1 MKLFE
6 HQKIGIKFLK
16 KKKRA
21 ILADEMGLGKTL
33 QAIRAVEDSRAK
45 TLVVCPAS
53 LKINWQREIQMDC
66 PEDDV
71 FIINGRKINDTEILS
86 KWIVINYDII
96 ASHKEW
102 LIPMIESGEIEN
114 IILDEAHYI
123 KGRSI
128 RAKATLEITKNA
140 KMIFCLTGTPLLN
153 RPIELWNLLVAIKHP
168 MTEVKAARTQYS
180 KMFCGGYLRVIP
192 PTMWRKY
199 PIRFWDES
207 GATNLG
213 YLRKSLMGYMV
224 RRKKNKVLNLPA
236 KVIDVIE
243 VKMTPAQRRIYDNAW
258 DSYME
263 YLKLNPPEN
272 LKNIIATRQ
281 LVEVQKLKQ
290 VCSKMKIEKIV
301 EDAKNAIEQGEKVI
315 VFTQYVDTLE
325 RIKAGMKKIK
335 YDFGKTE
342 YGKPKLEL
350 IEVVVL
356 SGATKQPDRQKA
368 VDAFQKDERVKVFI
382 ANIKAGG
389 VGITLT
395 EASVVMFADMDWTPE
410 VHSQAEDRAHRIGQ
424 NRMVNVHYYVTQ
436 DTIEMDIIELLAK
449 KKQMVSEVIDG
460 TKDRVQIK
468 SILPD
473 FIRRMNERIK

>member
-1 MKLFE
+1 MKLFD
-6 HQKIGIKFLK
+6 HQKTGVEFLK

-53 LKINWQREIQMDC
+53 LKINWQREIQNAC
-66 PEDDV
+66 PDDDV
-71 FIINGRKINDTEILS
+71 FIINGRKIDDTEIQS
-86 KWIVINYDII
+86 RWIVINYDII
-96 ASHKEW
+96 ANHKEW
-102 LIPMIESGEIEN
+102 LIPMIEQGTIEN
-114 IILDEAHYI
+114 VILDEAHYI

-128 RAKATLEITKNA
+128 RAKATLEITKGA
-140 KMIFCLTGTPLLN
+140 ERIFCLTGTPLLN

-180 KMFCGGYLRVIP
+180 KVFCGGYLRVIP

-213 YLRKSLMGYMV
+213 RLRKSLMGYMV
-224 RRKKNKVLNLPA
+224 RRKKSSVLNLPA
-236 KVIDVIE
+236 KVIDIVE
-243 VKMTPAQRRIYDNAW
+243 VKMTPKQRREYDNAW
-258 DSYME
+258 DSYIE
-263 YLKLNPPEN
+263 YLKMNPPEN
-272 LKNIIATRQ
+272 LKSIIATRQ

-290 VCSKMKIEKIV
+290 VCSKMKVDKIIS
-301 EDAKNAIEQGEKVI
+301 DAQNAIEQGEKVI

-335 YDFGKTE
+335 FDFGKTE

-350 IEVVVL
+350 IKVVIL

-368 VDAFQKDERVKVFI
+368 VDAFQENDRVKVFV

-410 VHSQAEDRAHRIGQ
+410 IHSQAEDRAHRIGQ

-460 TKDRVQIK
+460 TKDRVQVK

-473 FIRRMNERIK
+473 FIRRMNERMK